1 MIMENYEQSAFYFNN
16 IETKEILNSEELLN
30 KEWQI
35 KNLIIKNHSYQV
47 DFLSYNNKKYLKTIK
62 KYNTDLFNKIFYFNL
77 LKWYHDNK
85 IVLII
90 SYN

>member
-1 MIMENYEQSAFYFNN
+1 METYEQSVFYFNN
-16 IETKEILNSEELLN
+16 IETIEILNSEELLN
-30 KEWQI
+30 KEWQK

-47 DFLSYNNKKYLKTIK
+47 EFLSYNNKKYLKTIK
-62 KYNTDLFNKIFYFNL
+62 NYNTYIFNKIFYFNL

>member
-1 MIMENYEQSAFYFNN
+1 MIMDNYEQSAFYFNN
-16 IETKEILNSEELLN
+16 IETKEILNEYELLN
-30 KEWQI
+30 KSWQK
-35 KNLIIKNHSYQV
+35 KNLIIKNHSYV
-47 DFLSYNNKKYLKTIK
+47 IEFLYYNNEKYFKTIK
-62 KYNTDLFNKIFYFNL
+62 KYNTDLFNKIFYFDL

>member
-1 MIMENYEQSAFYFNN
+1 METYEQSVFYFNN
-16 IETKEILNSEELLN
+16 IETIEILNSEELLN
-30 KEWQI
+30 KEWQK

-47 DFLSYNNKKYLKTIK
+47 EFLSYNNKKYLKTIK
-62 KYNTDLFNKIFYFNL
+62 NYNTDIFNKIFYFNL
-77 LKWYHDNK
+77 LKWYHDKK

>member
-1 MIMENYEQSAFYFNN
+1 MESYEQSAFYFNE
-16 IETKEILNSEELLN
+16 IETIEILNSEELLN
-30 KEWQI
+30 KQWQK

-47 DFLSYNNKKYLKTIK
+47 DFLYYNNEKYFKTIK
-62 KYNTDLFNKIFYFNL
+62 KYNTNLFNKIFYFNL

-85 IVLII
+85 IVLLK

>member
-1 MIMENYEQSAFYFNN
+1 METYEQSAFYFNN